1 MRTTLPTLMAAT
13 LLGTALSLYTPLVLA
28 RDRTLSL
35 SLSGVQKRV
44 LQISESLAAARLAR
58 SAADSRTGAQYS
70 LFFPKLGIDASARFV
85 SNIPSLNVI
94 PGRSIPFGDNQNYS
108 VGLGLSWTLWDSGAT
123 YHSWK
128 SALAIES
135 QKTHEVRNAELQI
148 TLGVSIAYFK
158 VLLASAQLNSV
169 TEALELARAQY
180 RDISGRF
187 ASGAA
192 SKVDDLSANREV
204 LEFES
209 KHLLAKSDLSRALHE
224 LFALVGDNDRYD
236 LSNPATTALPAT
248 SIQNATLIVETE
260 PLASALKAFDE
271 RHLTDSRPS
280 PNHPRIA
287 AWTQQVAALNQA
299 ADGVSAGH
307 WPKVQVAAR
316 TSLDYP
322 NGPNLELVQQN
333 TVGATLTWS
342 LFEAGRVSKET
353 DEKRRLAEASDHRK
367 AQAHI
372 DMVRDW
378 NDSRDQLRVLHE
390 QQSVNSES
398 LRESE
403 QIAKLTYS
411 SYRLGRTNFLDVQS
425 ANLRALNA
433 KIQAAKT
440 DIQVLIQLATL
451 SSLVE
456 GAGK

>member
-13 LLGTALSLYTPLVLA
+13 LLGTALSLPMPLVLA
-28 RDRTLSL
+28 SDRTVSL
-35 SLSGVQKRV
+35 SLNGVQRKA
-44 LQISESLAAARLAR
+44 LQTSEPLAAARSDH

-70 LFFPKLGIDASARFV
+70 LFFPKLGIDATERYV
-85 SNIPSLNVI
+85 SNIPSLNII

-128 SALAIES
+128 SAQAIEG
-135 QKTHEVRNAELQI
+135 QKKHEVRNAELQI
-148 TLGVSIAYFK
+148 TLGASIAYFK

-169 TEALELARAQY
+169 GEALELARAQY
-180 RDISGRF
+180 RDIRGRF
-187 ASGAA
+187 ASGTA

-204 LEFES
+204 LDFES

-224 LFALVGDNDRYD
+224 LFALTGDNDSYD

-248 SIQNATLIVETE
+248 AVQKATLVVETE
-260 PLASALKAFDE
+260 PLASALAAFDE
-271 RHLTDSRPS
+271 KHLTDSRPS

-299 ADGVSAGH
+299 ADSVSAGH

-322 NGPNLELVQQN
+322 NGPNLEQVQQN
-333 TVGATLTWS
+333 TIGVTLTWS

-353 DEKRRLAEASDHRK
+353 GEKRMLAEASDHRK
-367 AQAHI
+367 GQTQI
-372 DMVRDW
+372 DMIRDW
-378 NDSRDQLRVLHE
+378 SDSRDQLRVLHE
-390 QQSVNSES
+390 QQRVNSDS

-403 QIAKLTYS
+403 QIAKLTYA
-411 SYRLGRTNFLDVQS
+411 SYKLGRTNFLDVQN

-456 GAGK
+456 GADK